1 MKSGPSRSA
10 TKPMLLTFTIL
21 LGALSGYAIRRLG
34 SGRPLGRREARLL
47 PALAWVLMA
56 LWFALAAAL
65 LVWVM
70 LRFGGAV

>member
-1 MKSGPSRSA
+1 MFPLPFP
-10 TKPMLLTFTIL
+10 TKPVLLTLTIL

-34 SGRPLGRREARLL
+34 SGRRLGRREARLL